1 MDPDSERFTTFR
13 TRYGSFQYRVMT
25 FGLTNGP
32 ATFQRYINHLFIDML
47 DDFLT
52 AYLDDLLIYSA
63 NKKEHT
69 EHVKRVL
76 QRLHEAGL
84 QADIRKCEFSVTQT
98 KYLGFIVSIHG
109 LGVDPEKIQAITE
122 WPAPTTVKGLQ
133 SFLGFCNFYRRFIK
147 GYSRI
152 TKPLHRL
159 TKKEVQY
166 DFNTQCQEAFQKLK
180 HTLTSAPILR
190 HWDPN
195 LPTKVETDASNR
207 VTSSIL
213 S

>member
-1 MDPDSERFTTFR
+1 MCVDYRRLNEITQKDPYPIPLIDEILPRLLKAKIMTKINIRQAFHKIRIDPDSKRFTTFR
-13 TRYGSFQYRVMT
+13 TRYGSFQYRVML

-32 ATFQRYINHLFIDML
+32 ATFQRYINHLFVDML

-98 KYLGFIVSIHG
+98 KYIGFIISTHG
-109 LGVDPEKIQAITE
+109 LGVDPEKI
-122 WPAPTTVKGLQ
+122 
-133 SFLGFCNFYRRFIK
+133 
-147 GYSRI
+147 
-152 TKPLHRL
+152 
-159 TKKEVQY
+159 
-166 DFNTQCQEAFQKLK
+166 
-180 HTLTSAPILR
+180 
-190 HWDPN
+190 
-195 LPTKVETDASNR
+195 
-207 VTSSIL
+207 
-213 S
+213 